1 MSKNALIER
10 GFAVKDGNIEMLLIF
25 PSTSISHRYGKA
37 DLGDLGGDL
46 IPLGIASIAAFL
58 REKGYGVGVLDC
70 CALRLSNSEILD
82 IIQDKKPRIVGL
94 SSTTYALPSS
104 ITLANTIRKEVPD
117 QLIILGGSH
126 ANVAGEETIDEY
138 DAFDLVAVGPDGE
151 YTALEIIEAYKAS
164 GYSRSS
170 LLSRPDLLSTIDGI
184 YYSDSGKTIRT
195 KPRSTIADLDQL
207 PLPARDLF
215 PMERYIPL
223 PNQYK
228 TLPLTNI
235 VVIRG
240 CPYACTFC
248 DQASTSA
255 RTRSP
260 EKTINE
266 IRHCVEEYGIKEI
279 SFWDDT
285 MSYNKKWMSAFC
297 ELLIDANLD
306 VIWSCYAAVN
316 TVNQEILH
324 LMKKAGCWNIFYGFE
339 TGVTQL
345 LRNIDAH
352 KKNRSFEKMKEVSQW
367 TKDAGIEIRGS
378 FMLGLPGETPDLA
391 KETIKKAI
399 ALDPEYAQFSITT
412 PYPGT
417 RLYKEIKSGK
427 WGKFTT
433 MDFSEFQ
440 GWNVVFLPEGYTDKD
455 EVWAMERSAFR
466 QFYFRPKYIAKKIFS
481 IRSKEDIKRY
491 IKGGVALLGGFAF
504 GPMPKHVRIKT
515 GRTP

>member
-266 IRHCVEEYGIKEI
+266 I
-279 SFWDDT
+279 
-285 MSYNKKWMSAFC
+285 N
-297 ELLIDANLD
+297 
-306 VIWSCYAAVN
+306 
-316 TVNQEILH
+316 
-324 LMKKAGCWNIFYGFE
+324 
-339 TGVTQL
+339 
-345 LRNIDAH
+345 
-352 KKNRSFEKMKEVSQW
+352 
-367 TKDAGIEIRGS
+367 
-378 FMLGLPGETPDLA
+378 
-391 KETIKKAI
+391 
-399 ALDPEYAQFSITT
+399 
-412 PYPGT
+412 
-417 RLYKEIKSGK
+417 
-427 WGKFTT
+427 
-433 MDFSEFQ
+433 
-440 GWNVVFLPEGYTDKD
+440 
-455 EVWAMERSAFR
+455 
-466 QFYFRPKYIAKKIFS
+466 
-481 IRSKEDIKRY
+481 
-491 IKGGVALLGGFAF
+491 
-504 GPMPKHVRIKT
+504 
-515 GRTP
+515 